1 MADVQDYIDH
11 VLADSPLLYWPL
23 TGENAN
29 DVSGNAKHGTKQSGS
44 VYEDV
49 LPTPCRGNSAF
60 VIPTGSGDTGGY
72 LYYTGT
78 LDTNAGTGLTVEFW
92 LAVTAPSGGTTFEA
106 GGPRMW
112 SDTGSN
118 KFEFTVGTTAGGV
131 RFGTQ
136 GSTGRCDLAAGAAPS
151 GRWIYWAFTQSAA
164 GASRVYKNG
173 VLVVGPNTQA
183 VGADFPDLKVSN
195 NAKQNTISQWQHIA
209 VFNTE
214 LSASRIAERWA
225 LQTDDLYEF
234 VGRDQRPATFPTVP
248 LVPLN
253 VGGTGGAP
261 PPTEGQLWPR
271 GNP

>member
-1 MADVQDYIDH
+1 
-11 VLADSPLLYWPL
+11 
-23 TGENAN
+23 
-29 DVSGNAKHGTKQSGS
+29 
-44 VYEDV
+44 
-49 LPTPCRGNSAF
+49 
-60 VIPTGSGDTGGY
+60 
-72 LYYTGT
+72 
-78 LDTNAGTGLTVEFW
+78 
-92 LAVTAPSGGTTFEA
+92 
-106 GGPRMW
+106 
-112 SDTGSN
+112 
-118 KFEFTVGTTAGGV
+118 
-131 RFGTQ
+131 
-136 GSTGRCDLAAGAAPS
+136 
-151 GRWIYWAFTQSAA
+151 
-164 GASRVYKNG
+164 VYKNG

-234 VGRDQRPATFPTVP
+234 VGRDQRPATFPTLP

-253 VGGTGGAP
+253 VGGAGGTP